1 MQVAYVNQQE
11 PVGNRNK
18 CFSEYLI
25 IYTNEDKIREMF
37 RALEGFYN
45 SNTDFKVA
53 QETEFTPNNFIL
65 SATSGLPGFA
75 DAISTASTY
84 NISYQDPAVPNPD
97 QIFKTDVSPELAAMS
112 AKCVSGSIDDLLRDK
127 NKDRIGCGWL
137 YTRPNENSPYPIVSQ
152 GFLGTK
158 EGPIQSLN
166 PPSYKQWFF
175 NLQEAKKQ
183 TLIDKCKALKACTEV
198 DSAVF
203 NGVCAFCTDTNE
215 GVPIDTVGRPLYN
228 NASCTDSSLIANK
241 GQCPQPVIDGPQ
253 PIIDRT
259 CEPIDGRLSLACL
272 HRTVLS
278 AGCSENGAL
287 AIALAGS
294 QQSVDN
300 LTNSDAVKLYNRVAN
315 QPINMDIFRNGNT
328 TVKTVLNTVRQVAG
342 NTQHPLNTA
351 IGAAARDLC
360 IYRGV
365 SNSYDSCSEL
375 SDASTGPFELKC
387 LQTFFLKMGG
397 NGQGSAY
404 PTLANK
410 SQYDSM
416 VTLGAIKQYWGK
428 LVADMKGEGFVDYA
442 TQSAALTKMI
452 GIVPED
458 MIIRAPYKQG
468 VEVFWFVPLPGNP
481 RVITGFL
488 KRTIEKRIVQFQ
500 DGPSNVPQIGGLP
513 FGCMLQLTDIRA
525 PVDFSVKFEVRV
537 DDGFW
542 VAVAQPANIDKTA
555 MNQGTAD
562 QPGLFENLG
571 MQGPTTYQS
580 NACTPFHSNL
590 PNITKLYHEDAGG
603 GWAAFTFRAIACS
616 GTPKLDYKY
625 LSLTCEAR
633 APFLTYEVSPSS
645 LFEELRNP
653 GLFGQFL
660 RLVGLDYRVR
670 SDEKNGVPGKKGFV
684 RVNSANSCIDMYS
697 IAFQSWK
704 TMTVA
709 IRFVSMPVKESLINL
724 ACGKYYFN
732 VIATNNGTSG
742 AITIETN
749 INGNDQIINTYNQI
763 PINTWYLFRIDNL
776 GTGFSLAFD
785 TIASIIQNKGRL
797 NALTVNTRTQLWSKN
812 ATYNPAPGQTAERCT
827 IMFSTNGFMGRGD
840 WKGYYSTSAFNY
852 DVAWIHFFD
861 GVANDNDNYREAM
874 VNWKYTQ
881 FPSSYNKY

>member
-1 MQVAYVNQQE
+1 MNQREQ
-11 PVGNRNK
+11 VGNRNK

-37 RALEGFYN
+37 RALEGFYD
-45 SNTDFKVA
+45 SSTKFKLS
-53 QETEFTPNNFIL
+53 QEREFSPDNFIL
-65 SATSGLPGFA
+65 SATSGLPGFGK
-75 DAISTASTY
+75 AISTA
-84 NISYQDPAVPNPD
+84 YQDPAIPNPD
-97 QIFKTDVSPELAAMS
+97 QIFKTDISPELAAMS

-137 YTRPNENSPYPIVSQ
+137 YTRPNENSSYPIVSQ

-215 GVPIDTVGRPLYN
+215 GVPIDTVGKPLYN
-228 NASCTDSSLIANK
+228 NASCTDSSLITNK
-241 GQCPQPVIDGPQ
+241 GKCPSLVIDGPQ

-259 CEPIDGRLSLACL
+259 CEAVNGRLSLDCL

-294 QQSVDN
+294 LQSVDN

-315 QPINMDIFRNGNT
+315 PPINMDIFRNGNT
-328 TVKTVLNTVRQVAG
+328 TVNTVLNTVRQVAG
-342 NTQHPLNTA
+342 NTQQPVNTA

-360 IYRGV
+360 INRGA

-375 SDASTGPFELKC
+375 SDASSAPFELKC
-387 LQTFFLKMGG
+387 LQSFFLKMGG
-397 NGQGSAY
+397 NAQGSVY

-416 VTLGAIKQYWGK
+416 VTLGAVKQYWAK
-428 LVADMKGEGFVDYA
+428 LIVDMNGEGFADYA
-442 TQSAALTKMI
+442 TQSAALTKII
-452 GIVPED
+452 GIVPEQ
-458 MIIRAPYKQG
+458 MITRAPYKQG
-468 VEVFWFVPLPGNP
+468 VEVFWFVPNRGD
-481 RVITGFL
+481 VKKVVGFL
-488 KRTIEKRIVQFQ
+488 KRTIEKKIVQFQ
-500 DGPSNVPQIGGLP
+500 DGPSNVPQIGGLQY
-513 FGCMLQLTDIRA
+513 GCMLQLTDVRA
-525 PVDFSVKFEVRV
+525 PVDFSAKFQVRV

-542 VAVAQPANIDKTA
+542 VAVNQPANIDKIA
-555 MNQGTAD
+555 MGQHTAD

-571 MQGPTTYQS
+571 WQGPTTYTS
-580 NACTPFHSNL
+580 NACTQFHSNM

-603 GWAAFTFRAIACS
+603 GWAAFTFSAIACV

-633 APFLTYEVSPSS
+633 APFLTYEVSSSS

-653 GLFGQFL
+653 GLFEQFL
-660 RLVGLDYRVR
+660 RLVGMDYHTRT
-670 SDEKNGVPGKKGFV
+670 DEKNGVPGKKGFV
-684 RVNSANSCIDMYS
+684 RMNSANSVIDMYS

-704 TMTVA
+704 TMTTA

-732 VIATNNGTSG
+732 VIATNNGTNG

-785 TIASIIQNKGRL
+785 TIASIIDKKGRL

-812 ATYNPAPGQTAERCT
+812 ATYSPTPGQTAERCT

-861 GVANDNDNYREAM
+861 GVVNDNDNYREAM

-881 FPSSYNKY
+881 FPSSYNTY

>member
-1 MQVAYVNQQE
+1 
-11 PVGNRNK
+11 
-18 CFSEYLI
+18 
-25 IYTNEDKIREMF
+25 MF

-45 SNTDFKVA
+45 SDTDFKVA
-53 QETEFTPNNFIL
+53 QENEYSPDNFVL

-75 DAISTASTY
+75 DAILTSNTY
-84 NISYQDPAVPNPD
+84 INSYQPPAIPNPD
-97 QIFKTDVSPELAAMS
+97 QIFKSDISPKLSAMS
-112 AKCVSGSIDDLLRDK
+112 TKCVSGSIDELLRDK
-127 NKDRIGCGWL
+127 NADRIGCGWL
-137 YTRPNENSPYPIVSQ
+137 YTPPNKNSPYPIVSQ
-152 GFLGTK
+152 GFLGNK
-158 EGPIQSLN
+158 DGPIQSLK

-183 TLIDKCKALKACTEV
+183 ILIDKCKALKACTDV

-203 NGVCAFCTDTNE
+203 NGVCSFCTDTNE
-215 GVPIDTVGRPLYN
+215 GVPIDAVGKSLYN
-228 NASCTDSSLIANK
+228 SCTDSSLVRSK
-241 GQCPQPVIDGPQ
+241 DQCPPKPDGPQ

-259 CEPIDGRLSLACL
+259 CEPINGRLSLDCL
-272 HRTVLS
+272 HQTVLS
-278 AGCSENGAL
+278 AGCSNNGAL

-294 QQSVDN
+294 LESVDN
-300 LTNSDAVKLYNRVAN
+300 LTNSDAVKLYNRVVN
-315 QPINMDIFRNGNT
+315 PPINMAIYRNGNT
-328 TVKTVLNTVRQVAG
+328 TVNAVLNETRQIVG
-342 NTQHPLNTA
+342 NTQRPVNTA

-360 IYRGV
+360 INRGV
-365 SNSYDSCSEL
+365 SNLYDICSEL
-375 SDASTGPFELKC
+375 SDASAAPFELKC

-416 VTLGAIKQYWGK
+416 VTLGAIKQYWAK
-428 LVADMKGEGFVDYA
+428 LIADMNSEDYK
-442 TQSAALTKMI
+442 TQSSALTKMI

-468 VEVFWFVPLPGNP
+468 VEVFWFIPIPGNQEK
-481 RVITGFL
+481 VKGFL
-488 KRTIEKRIVQFQ
+488 KRTIEKKIVQFK
-500 DGPSNVPQIGGLP
+500 DGPSNVPQLGGIGY
-513 FGCMLQLTDIRA
+513 GCMLQLTDVRA
-525 PVDFSVKFEVRV
+525 PVNFSAKFEVRV

-542 VAVAQPANIDKTA
+542 VAVSQPANIDKIA
-555 MNQGTAD
+555 MNQRTAD

-571 MQGPTTYQS
+571 MQGPTTYRS
-580 NACTPFHSNL
+580 NACTEFHSTM

-603 GWAAFTFRAIACS
+603 GWAAFTFSAIACS
-616 GTPKLDYKY
+616 GTPSLDYKY

-633 APFLTYEVSPSS
+633 APFLRYEVSPSS

-660 RLVGLDYRVR
+660 KLVGMNYHTRT
-670 SDEKNGVPGKKGFV
+670 DEKTGVPGKKGFV
-684 RVNSANSCIDMYS
+684 RVNSANSVIDMYN

-704 TMTVA
+704 TMTAA
-709 IRFVSMPVKESLINL
+709 IRFVSMPVKESIINL
-724 ACGKYYFN
+724 ACGNYYFN

-749 INGNDQIINTYNQI
+749 INGVQVINTYNQI

-785 TIASIIQNKGRL
+785 TFTNIINNKGRL
-797 NALTVNTRTQLWSKN
+797 NALTVNSRTQLWNIN

-827 IMFSTNGFMGRGD
+827 IMYGTNGFMGRPD
-840 WKGYYSTSAFNY
+840 WKSYYSTSAFNY
-852 DVAWIHFFD
+852 DIAWVHFFD
-861 GVANDNDNYREAM
+861 GAVNDNDNYREAM

-881 FPSSYNKY
+881 FPSSFNKY

>member
-1 MQVAYVNQQE
+1 
-11 PVGNRNK
+11 
-18 CFSEYLI
+18 
-25 IYTNEDKIREMF
+25 MF

-45 SNTDFKVA
+45 SNADANFKQL
-53 QETEFTPNNFIL
+53 QETEFSPNNFIL
-65 SATSGLPGFA
+65 SATSGLPGFGN
-75 DAISTASTY
+75 AIRTS
-84 NISYQDPAVPNPD
+84 NPHNKFYQNDAVPNPD
-97 QIFKTDVSPELAAMS
+97 QVFKTDISPELAAMG
-112 AKCVSGSIDDLLRDK
+112 AKCASGSIDNLLRDK
-127 NKDRIGCGWL
+127 NKDRVGCGWL
-137 YTRPNENSPYPIVSQ
+137 YTPPNPNSSYPILSQ

-158 EGPIQSLN
+158 EGPIQALK

-183 TLIDKCKALKACTEV
+183 SLIDKCKALKACTEV

-241 GQCPQPVIDGPQ
+241 GQCPSPVIDGPQ

-259 CEPIDGRLSLACL
+259 CEPINGRLSLECL

-278 AGCSENGAL
+278 GGCSKNGAL

-294 QQSVDN
+294 LQSVDN
-300 LTNSDAVKLYNRVAN
+300 LRNSDAVKLYNRVVN
-315 QPINMDIFRNGNT
+315 PPINMDIFRNGNT
-328 TVKTVLNTVRQVAG
+328 TVNAVLNTVRQVAG
-342 NTQHPLNTA
+342 NTQRPENTA

-360 IYRGV
+360 INSGA

-387 LQTFFLKMGG
+387 LQNFFLKMGG
-397 NGQGSAY
+397 NGQGTGY

-410 SQYDSM
+410 SKYDSM

-428 LVADMKGEGFVDYA
+428 LVTDMKGEGFVDYQ
-442 TQSAALTKMI
+442 TQSAALTEMI
-452 GIVPED
+452 GIVPEQ
-458 MIIRAPYKQG
+458 MIIRAPYQQG

-481 RVITGFL
+481 RVVTGFL
-488 KRTIEKRIVQFQ
+488 KRTIEQDIVQFQ
-500 DGPSNVPQIGGLP
+500 DGPSYVPQIGGLP
-513 FGCMLQLTDIRA
+513 FGCMLQLTDVRA
-525 PVDFSVKFEVRV
+525 SVEFSARFQVRV

-542 VAVAQPANIDKTA
+542 VAVNQPANIDKTA

-571 MQGPTTYQS
+571 MQGPTTYTS
-580 NACTPFHSNL
+580 NACTPFRSKL

-603 GWAAFTFRAIACS
+603 GWAAFTFKAIGCA
-616 GTPKLDYKY
+616 GTPKLDYNY
-625 LSLTCEAR
+625 LSLTCETR

-660 RLVGLDYRVR
+660 RLVGMDYHIRT
-670 SDEKNGVPGKKGFV
+670 DEKNGVPGKKGFV
-684 RVNSANSCIDMYS
+684 RMNSANSAIDMTS

-724 ACGKYYFN
+724 TCGRYYFN
-732 VIATNNGTSG
+732 VIATNNGTNG

-749 INGNDQIINTYNQI
+749 INGYDQIINTYFHI
-763 PINTWYLFRIDNL
+763 SINVWNLIRIDNL
-776 GTGFSLAFD
+776 GTGFSLGINTF
-785 TIASIIQNKGRL
+785 TVIINDNGRFGIL
-797 NALTVNTRTQLWSKN
+797 PVNTGRQLWTKN
-812 ATYNPAPGQTAERCT
+812 GTYRPAPGQPYEACKV
-827 IMFSTNGFMGRGD
+827 IIGTNGYMGSAL
-840 WKGYYSTSAFNY
+840 WKSYYSTSAFNY
-852 DVAWIHFFD
+852 DVAWVHFFD
-861 GVANDNDNYREAM
+861 GVVNDNDMKREVM

-881 FPSSYNKY
+881 FPSTYDKY